1 MAARKEILDFFM
13 LERTETPP
21 THEDVQAH
29 ALRITDI
36 YNERKADL
44 LTLQNDLFE
53 LVSESKIIY
62 ERLGAKHTMPDF
74 EEAIIIL
81 IMTATDWEL
90 FLPETEV
97 QRYEKVSLNVIQNLA
112 DFIRETYSHHQMQ
125 HGTPTPAT
133 QLPKVEVP
141 QTMSPGTL
149 TPRPTHHSETK
160 PQERP
165 QAALKPQ
172 SLTTTNQ
179 PQTNSVGRPIKGFV
193 ETIADK
199 HTTRDNNKA
208 EIIKQ
213 HIGTALQ
220 SMTDPKA
227 VIALLIECFENDIL
241 KQCPSYPQVLEI
253 VGTVEAYCPF
263 GKHQPYGVQKNIYF
277 DKEEAYMSL
286 NETTSIQD
294 NEISKYRLE
303 AEKIVTDLLA
313 LLEPPTEPQKARH
326 RTK

>member
-13 LERTETPP
+13 LERRETPP

-36 YNERKADL
+36 YNDRKADL

-53 LVSESKIIY
+53 LVSESKIF
-62 ERLGAKHTMPDF
+62 ERLGAAKHTMPDF
-74 EEAIIIL
+74 EEAIMIL
-81 IMTATDWEL
+81 IMTATDWGL

-112 DFIRETYSHHQMQ
+112 DYIRETYSHHQMQ
-125 HGTPTPAT
+125 HGTPTPHQQT
-133 QLPKVEVP
+133 TMVEASQMMP
-141 QTMSPGTL
+141 QKS
-149 TPRPTHHSETK
+149 
-160 PQERP
+160 P
-165 QAALKPQ
+165 QAALKPHPQ
-172 SLTTTNQ
+172 TTTHQ
-179 PQTNSVGRPIKGFV
+179 PQTNSVGRPIKGFA

-199 HTTRDNNKA
+199 YTTRDNNKA

-277 DKEEAYMSL
+277 DKEKAYMSL
-286 NETTSIQD
+286 NKTTSIQN

-313 LLEPPTEPQKARH
+313 SLEPPTEPQKARH

>member
-13 LERTETPP
+13 LERRETPP

-36 YNERKADL
+36 YNDRKADL

-53 LVSESKIIY
+53 LVSESKIF
-62 ERLGAKHTMPDF
+62 ERLGAAKHTMPDF
-74 EEAIIIL
+74 EEAIMIL
-81 IMTATDWEL
+81 IMTATDWGL

-112 DFIRETYSHHQMQ
+112 DYIRETYSHHQMQ
-125 HGTPTPAT
+125 HGTPTPHQQT
-133 QLPKVEVP
+133 TMVEASQMMP
-141 QTMSPGTL
+141 QKS
-149 TPRPTHHSETK
+149 
-160 PQERP
+160 P
-165 QAALKPQ
+165 QAASKPQ
-172 SLTTTNQ
+172 PLTTTHQ
-179 PQTNSVGRPIKGFV
+179 PQTNRVGRPIKGFA
-193 ETIADK
+193 ETIEDKYTTKDNDKAD
-199 HTTRDNNKA
+199 
-208 EIIKQ
+208 IIKQ

-220 SMTDPKA
+220 SMTAPKA

-277 DKEEAYMSL
+277 DKEKAYMSL
-286 NETTSIQD
+286 NKTTSIQN

-303 AEKIVTDLLA
+303 AEKTVTDLLA
-313 LLEPPTEPQKARH
+313 SLEPPTEPQKARH